1 MKNLL
6 QKLTKRIIFPP
17 TVSFHEAGTMIEIDG
32 TFGEG
37 GGQIIR
43 TAIALAAVTGTEVE
57 IKNIR
62 ANRPNPGLA
71 AQHLHAVKAVEKLSG
86 GRTEGLVLRSSRLKF
101 APGALKGFED
111 EIDIGTAGSITLL
124 LQCLIPVALF
134 ADKPTRVSIKGGTD
148 VQWSPPIDFY
158 TNVFLKAIHEM
169 GCDVHLDMKR
179 RGYYPKGGGLVETR
193 IAPLYSHC
201 GALPHDPASPVR
213 AYLEG
218 FVLPKSEREGIIKG
232 VSQSC
237 GLPAHVAERQAKAA
251 ERILN
256 ENGYDT
262 EIKTEIENGGGRT
275 TGCGITL
282 WRGYKSGSAL
292 GERGKRAEL
301 VGEEAAQNIIK
312 ELESV
317 STVDVHLADQLIPY
331 IALADRK
338 SEMKVREITKH
349 LETNMYVTK
358 KFLDVEFVIEKEETK
373 EGEVFVIRKE

>member
-1 MKNLL
+1 M
-6 QKLTKRIIFPP
+6 TK
-17 TVSFHEAGTMIEIDG
+17 IDG
-32 TFGEG
+32 TYGEG

-43 TAIALAAVTGTEVE
+43 TAIALAAITGEEVE

-86 GRTEGLVLRSSRLKF
+86 GKTEGLELRSPRLKF
-101 APGALKGFED
+101 SPGALKGFEG

-134 ADKPTRVSIKGGTD
+134 ADSETKVHIKGGTD
-148 VQWSPPIDFY
+148 VKWSPPIDFY
-158 TNVFLKAIHEM
+158 TEVFLKAIHEM

-201 GALPHDPASPVR
+201 GALPHDPASPAVR
-213 AYLEG
+213 DYLKG
-218 FVLPKSEREGIIKG
+218 VVLTKSERDVGEIVKG
-232 VSQSC
+232 VSHSC
-237 GLPAHVAERQAKAA
+237 GLPAHVAERQAKTA

-282 WRGYKSGSAL
+282 WCGYKSGSAL
-292 GERGKRAEL
+292 GERGKKAEL
-301 VGEEAAQNIIK
+301 VGEEAARNILK
-312 ELESV
+312 ELESA

-331 IALADRK
+331 IALANGK
-338 SEMKVREITKH
+338 SEMKVREVTKH

-358 KFLDVEFVIEKEETK
+358 KFLDVEFVMEKEEG
-373 EGEVFVIRKE
+373 EGKGEIFVIRKE

>member
-1 MKNLL
+1 ML
-6 QKLTKRIIFPP
+6 
-17 TVSFHEAGTMIEIDG
+17 EIDG
-32 TFGEG
+32 TYGEG

-43 TAIALAAVTGTEVE
+43 TAIALAAITGKEVE

-86 GRTEGLVLRSSRLKF
+86 GKTEGLELRSPRLKF
-101 APGALKGFED
+101 LPAELKGFEG

-134 ADKPTRVSIKGGTD
+134 AGSETKVVVKGGTD
-148 VQWSPPIDFY
+148 VKWSPPIDFY
-158 TNVFLKAIHEM
+158 TEVFLNAIHKM
-169 GCDVHLDMKR
+169 GCDVHLAIKR
-179 RGYYPKGGGLVETR
+179 RGYYPKGGGLVEVR
-193 IAPLYSHC
+193 IAPSHH
-201 GALPHDPASPVR
+201 LK
-213 AYLEG
+213 EI
-218 FVLPKSEREGIIKG
+218 VLLRREREGVIKG
-232 VSQSC
+232 ISHSC

-256 ENGYDT
+256 EKGYDV
-262 EIKTEIENGGGRT
+262 EIKTEIENGGWRT

-282 WRGYKSGSAL
+282 WQGYKSGSAL

-301 VGEEAAQNIIK
+301 VGEEAARNIIK
-312 ELESV
+312 ELEST

-331 IALADRK
+331 IALADGK

-358 KFLDVEFVIEKEETK
+358 KFLDVGFRINEEGGVFLIGKE
-373 EGEVFVIRKE
+373 